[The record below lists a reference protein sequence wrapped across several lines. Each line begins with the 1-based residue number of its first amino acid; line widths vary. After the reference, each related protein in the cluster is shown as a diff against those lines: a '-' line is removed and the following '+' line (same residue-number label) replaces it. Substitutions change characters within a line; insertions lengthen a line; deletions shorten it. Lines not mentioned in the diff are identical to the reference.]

1 MRELRFPKE
10 VYPGAH
16 VDAAM
21 KVYARFGEFEREESE
36 THWVVRIT
44 SGSRAKER
52 RLAGELGN
60 YALGLT
66 IQGRDPL
73 DGSPEDRATPGGAS

>member
-21 KVYARFGEFEREESE
+21 KVYARFGEFEREEMGGWGWTEESE
-36 THWVVRIT
+36 R
-44 SGSRAKER
+44 
-52 RLAGELGN
+52 
-60 YALGLT
+60 
-66 IQGRDPL
+66 
-73 DGSPEDRATPGGAS
+73 GGG

>member
-52 RLAGELGN
+52 RLAGAKVGERIPRRLVYLWLEQIHQQSGHT
-60 YALGLT
+60 G
-66 IQGRDPL
+66 IG
-73 DGSPEDRATPGGAS
+73 